1 MTKQQRLLIFL
12 ALFLV
17 PGIAAVLF
25 NVHFPHEYS
34 SNKILAFLHE
44 VVVIRVG
51 LVLGPMSFPLMVLEW
66 WNLKQFLKWIEKPGQ
81 LKHVIKWLVFLV
93 NLANLIYVERMF
105 KPSEKDI
112 LDPLLIFFAIAGV
125 FLSIFLN
132 SRIIIILGKNGPR
145 NHFLNVLFI
154 LPFGISF
161 SGLILYVGVLW
172 AAVIRV
178 STDALLSIPL
188 FTPQ

>member
-17 PGIAAVLF
+17 PGIATVLF
-25 NVHFPHEYS
+25 NIHFPHEYS

-66 WNLKQFLKWIEKPGQ
+66 WNAKQFLKWIEKPGQ

-93 NLANLIYVERMF
+93 NLANLIYVGRMS
-105 KPSEKDI
+105 KSSEIDI
-112 LDPLLIFFAIAGV
+112 LDPLLIFFAAAGV

-132 SRIIIILGKNGPR
+132 SRVIIILGKNGPR
-145 NHFLNVLFI
+145 NHFQNVLFN
-154 LPFGISF
+154 LPFIISF

-178 STDALLSIPL
+178 STDALLSLPL
-188 FTPQ
+188 FTP

>member
-1 MTKQQRLLIFL
+1 MTKQQRLLIVL

-25 NVHFPHEYS
+25 NIHFPHQYS

-44 VVVIRVG
+44 VVIPLG
-51 LVLGPMSFPLMVLEW
+51 LISGPALLPLVVLEW
-66 WNLKQFLKWIEKPGQ
+66 WNAKQFLKWIEKPGQ

-93 NLANLIYVERMF
+93 NLANLIYVGRMS
-105 KPSEKDI
+105 KSSEIDP
-112 LDPLLIFFAIAGV
+112 LDPSLIFFAVAGV

-132 SRIIIILGKNGPR
+132 SRVLIILSRSGRR
-145 NHFLNVLFI
+145 NHFLNVLFS
-154 LPFGISF
+154 LPFAISLG
-161 SGLILYVGVLW
+161 SLIVYFAVLW
-172 AAVIRV
+172 TAVIRV

>member
-17 PGIAAVLF
+17 PGITAVLF
-25 NVHFPHEYS
+25 NIHFPHEYS

-44 VVVIRVG
+44 VVIRLG

-66 WNLKQFLKWIEKPGQ
+66 WNIKQFFKWIEKPEQ

-93 NLANLIYVERMF
+93 NLANLIYVGRMS
-105 KPSEKDI
+105 KSSEIDP
-112 LDPLLIFFAIAGV
+112 LDPLLIFFAAAGV

-145 NHFLNVLFI
+145 NHFQNVLFI

-161 SGLILYVGVLW
+161 SGLILYVAVLW
-172 AAVIRV
+172 TAVIRV

-188 FTPQ
+188 FTLQ